1 MTDLNAFSSYIE
13 LMSGVNFAF
22 SVSEVRAAAVHWAD
36 RWFSDA
42 DTAAKEGRMN
52 EVKGDAEGPSGAQAA
67 ATKTLSE
74 RWVTRSQALFDTPF
88 VRQAFVATGLFGAGL
103 LFFIGAAESQFIEP
117 ATFRRLVVYNCI
129 VLVAYLLYV
138 NFLAYTGPGRSV
150 VNSPVA
156 FIGGIPALLFVE
168 LFVHQMFPPS
178 ELDGSLTEGW
188 VLVSMG
194 LLVASYVI
202 LFIRMLCMSHAIAK
216 DLLEDKKRHVME
228 FPSEVSADR
237 PPFTG

>member
-1 MTDLNAFSSYIE
+1 MTDLSAFSSYIE

-42 DTAAKEGRMN
+42 DMAAKEGRMN
-52 EVKGDAEGPSGAQAA
+52 EVRDDAQGLSEQRMA
-67 ATKTLSE
+67 ATKALSE
-74 RWVTRSQALFDTPF
+74 RWVTRSRELFDTPF

-103 LFFIGAAESQFIEP
+103 LFFIGAVDSQFIEP
-117 ATFRRLVVYNCI
+117 ATFRRLVVYNSI

-178 ELDGSLTEGW
+178 ELDGALTEGW

-194 LLVASYVI
+194 LLVTSYVI

-216 DLLEDKKRHVME
+216 DLLEDKKHHDE
-228 FPSEVSADR
+228 HFGADATAGR
-237 PPFTG
+237 PGLKG